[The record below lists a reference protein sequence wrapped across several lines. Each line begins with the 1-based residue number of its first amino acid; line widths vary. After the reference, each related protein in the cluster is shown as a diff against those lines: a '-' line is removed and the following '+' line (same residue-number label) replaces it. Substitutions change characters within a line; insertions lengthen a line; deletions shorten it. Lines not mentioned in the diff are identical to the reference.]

1 MAEDRVGILLKGN
14 RVIKRATIWDGNSSN
29 LDFEKNLKRLW
40 YSLRISGDSIVSI
53 VDKYSGR
60 E

>member
-1 MAEDRVGILLKGN
+1 MTEDRLGILLKGN
-14 RVIKRATIWDGNSSN
+14 RVITRATIWDSNSSN

-40 YSLRISGDSIVSI
+40 YSLRISGDFIASIA
-53 VDKYSGR
+53 DKYSGR